1 MKVYKPKRFEMLT
14 LIWGLLWTIPLFLSM
29 GLLMLIARV
38 GFGKSVANT
47 AAREWLK

>member
-1 MKVYKPKRFEMLT
+1 MIYKPKRYQLVK
-14 LIWGLLWTIPLFLSM
+14 LIWGLLWTIPLFLAM

-47 AAREWLK
+47 AAREWLR